1 MRWSTAAAHA
11 DHSPALALT
20 QASMR
25 EAEHR
30 ANAAERQSA
39 SLLDR
44 IDELEQQLTSAKR
57 LLDRAASSDVGG
69 EAPHGRRF
77 DPTGLGG
84 GFGGGFGGS
93 LGGGSGGGFGGTF
106 GGESVSVAQRAKL
119 ENALRA
125 AREASE
131 RATVAE
137 AHAARLGEK
146 LSSSEA
152 QLKIMRANMA
162 RLHAEVGS

>member
-30 ANAAERQSA
+30 ANAAEHQSA
-39 SLLDR
+39 SLLER

-93 LGGGSGGGFGGTF
+93 LGGGSGGGFGGSF

-131 RATVAE
+131 
-137 AHAARLGEK
+137 GGGDG
-146 LSSSEA
+146 
-152 QLKIMRANMA
+152 QPD
-162 RLHAEVGS
+162 G